1 MNAAGEGSAGER
13 GEGSGATGGGATG
26 GRRTAG
32 GSAAGGG
39 RPDVLLLSLG
49 TTLGWRAADAVFVDQ
64 LRRGGASVVATTVR
78 IGASGRLRRAY
89 PVTDLVEAVAA
100 RRALRAALRRE
111 RPRALVICST
121 TAAMLADPEGL
132 PYAVRLDAPA
142 RLNRPGAHNAG
153 IHALERRALARA
165 RLVLPWSRAA
175 LDALPEGA
183 ARAIVVPPPVLP
195 SGEPASER
203 ERLAVAYAPDVKAK
217 GLDVVCAAWA
227 EAALED
233 DRLLVF
239 GVEPDRATAHLQRVG
254 VPLPAGVEFVGK
266 TPPAEFRAAL
276 RRARAYVGGAR
287 WEDFGMAPLEALA
300 DGALLVTVPS
310 GGPFEALGLAR
321 RLAPELVA
329 ASVGAAPLAAALRA
343 AFGMAPAEVERYRAE
358 AAKLIE
364 PFRPEA
370 VQIAVREEVLP
381 ALLGREG
388 RER

>member
-1 MNAAGEGSAGER
+1 MSAVGD
-13 GEGSGATGGGATG
+13 G
-26 GRRTAG
+26 
-32 GSAAGGG
+32 
-39 RPDVLLLSLG
+39 PDVLLLSLG

-64 LRRGGASVVATTVR
+64 LRRAGASVVATAVR

-89 PVTDLVEAVAA
+89 PVTDLVEAVSA
-100 RRALRAALRRE
+100 RRALRGALRRE
-111 RPRALVICST
+111 RPRALVISST
-121 TAAMLADPEGL
+121 TAAMLADVEGL

-175 LDALPEGA
+175 LDALPEGS

-195 SGEPASER
+195 SGEPVSER
-203 ERLAVAYAPDVKAK
+203 DRLAVAYTPDVKAK
-217 GLDVVCAAWA
+217 GLDIVCAAWA

-233 DRLLVF
+233 ARLLVF
-239 GVEPDRATAHLQRVG
+239 GVEPERATAHLQRVG
-254 VPLPAGVEFVGK
+254 VPLAAGVEFLGK

-276 RRARAYVGGAR
+276 RRARAYLGGAR

-310 GGPFEALGLAR
+310 GGPFEALAMAR
-321 RLAPELVA
+321 SLAPDLVA
-329 ASVGAAPLAAALRA
+329 DAVAAEPLAASLRA
-343 AFGMAPAEVERYRAE
+343 AFGLPDDQVKRYRAE
-358 AAKLIE
+358 AARLIE

-370 VQIAVREEVLP
+370 VQRAVREEVLP
-381 ALLGREG
+381 ALLAP
-388 RER
+388 